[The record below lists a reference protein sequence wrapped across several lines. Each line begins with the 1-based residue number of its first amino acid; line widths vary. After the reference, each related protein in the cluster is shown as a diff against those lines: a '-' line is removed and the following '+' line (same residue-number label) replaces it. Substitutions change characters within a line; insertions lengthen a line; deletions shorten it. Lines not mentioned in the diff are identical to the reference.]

1 MNFKSWRFYHKWLAI
16 LIGLFFIGWSVSGIV
31 MVLPDEW
38 FLAKPAAPTA
48 QIDYRKAGLSPS
60 QAIEKLEQKMGQE
73 VNLTNL
79 GFKKLQ
85 GQLFYAIS
93 LQNGSY
99 HLIDAITGES
109 FEITPDVAEKLARA
123 VSGDQSSVAVVESL
137 QSHDLLY
144 PFGPLPVYRVAFDA
158 QGSDLFYVSMINGD
172 VSYSTAGTRLRA
184 AITSLHTFEPLKL
197 ITARESFRKG
207 ALALTAGISVIVAL
221 TGYYLAIQPWLRRRI
236 KDNRS
241 RPSKEVS

>member
-1 MNFKSWRFYHKWLAI
+1 MNFKSWRFFHKWLAI

-38 FLAKPAAPTA
+38 FAAKPAALTA

-60 QAIEKLEQKMGQE
+60 QAIEKLEQKMGQA
-73 VNLTNL
+73 VNITNL
-79 GFKKLQ
+79 GFKRLQ

-99 HLIDAITGES
+99 HLIDANTGEKL
-109 FEITPDVAEKLARA
+109 EITPQVAETLARA
-123 VSGDQSSVAVVESL
+123 IAGNQSSAAVVESL

-172 VSYSTAGTRLRA
+172 VSYSTTGTRLRA

-197 ITARESFRKG
+197 ISARESFRKG
-207 ALALTAGISVIVAL
+207 SLALTAGISVIVAL
-221 TGYYLAIQPWLRRRI
+221 TGYYLAIQPWLRRRL
-236 KDNRS
+236 KDQRS
-241 RPSKEVS
+241 HSSKEVS